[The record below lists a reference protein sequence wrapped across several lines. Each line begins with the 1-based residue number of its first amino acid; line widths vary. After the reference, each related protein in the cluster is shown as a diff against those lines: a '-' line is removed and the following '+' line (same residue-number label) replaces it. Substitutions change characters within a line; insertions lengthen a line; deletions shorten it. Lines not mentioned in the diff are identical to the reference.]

1 MGKVDFSSL
10 YKIVVLKPLAATMCQ
25 MLVIID
31 VRLVF
36 KYASARLSMF
46 VKFIRLDLGRR
57 KKTSLNFY
65 FHTSFWC
72 LNRFYEDLS
81 GFRKTF

>member
-36 KYASARLSMF
+36 KYASARLACLLNLF
-46 VKFIRLDLGRR
+46 VSISDEER
-57 KKTSLNFY
+57 KLA
-65 FHTSFWC
+65 
-72 LNRFYEDLS
+72 
-81 GFRKTF
+81 